1 MERMHRPSSRAF
13 TLIEL
18 LVVIAIIA
26 ILAAILF
33 PVFAQAKQA
42 AKKATCLSNLKQ
54 LGLAFFMYATDN
66 DDNLPAP
73 ITNFGGATPPTWVI
87 GTSGG
92 TLFNDRG
99 GIYPYVKQRGNG
111 GASNIF
117 ACPNATAAPQ
127 GNPISATAPPGQN
140 YVMNQYIQTGWGG
153 FYHPSSRGTI
163 TKATDDFGGNYS
175 PFSQGLAANPVETI
189 LLFEAAQEH
198 APGQVFDGSVNR
210 YGTPFYQGF
219 GSSTPCNSY
228 VNDDGGNVPCLQ
240 PADYHMGNS
249 DFLFLDGH
257 SKTMKPWATYSAA
270 TADYIHNHPVTVS
283 GAAPFPSNAVDYYT
297 YFRNLGAGPRT
308 SGIRKAAESSTRK
321 PRQSGPHREF
331 ASAPMGFSFEFP
343 LSEIHYAN
351 FEDSSCLSLH
361 LRRVPHWSFAGME
374 CDRPHGDCGG
384 CRSIPHA
391 GSEGRSCPACKDR
404 GDRAK

>member
-1 MERMHRPSSRAF
+1 MKKAF

-33 PVFAQAKQA
+33 PVFAQAKQS
-42 AKKATCLSNLKQ
+42 AKKANCLSNQKQ
-54 LGLAFFMYATDN
+54 LGIAFMMYAGDW

-73 ITNFGGATPPTWVI
+73 ITNKGGATPPTWVI

-111 GASNIF
+111 GPNNMF

-127 GNPISATAPPGQN
+127 GTPVSATAPPGQN
-140 YVMNQYIQTGWGG
+140 YVMNQYLQVNWGG
-153 FYHPSSRGTI
+153 FYHVTPGLTGI
-163 TKATDDFGGNYS
+163 KKANDDPTTGNFS
-175 PFSQGLAANPVETI
+175 PFSTTMSAAPAEVI

-219 GSSTPCNSY
+219 GSTPPCVSY
-228 VNDDGGNVPCLQ
+228 VNDEGGNVPCLQ
-240 PADYHMGNS
+240 PADYHMGMS

-257 SKTMKPWATYSAA
+257 VKSMRPWTTYTKA
-270 TADYIHNHPVTVS
+270 TADFVHANPVTVS
-283 GAAPFPSNAVDYYT
+283 GAAAFPSNAVDYYT
-297 YFRNLGAGPRT
+297 FKRILGSGPKDLWDPQV
-308 SGIRKAAESSTRK
+308 SGI
-321 PRQSGPHREF
+321 
-331 ASAPMGFSFEFP
+331 MFP
-343 LSEIHYAN
+343 
-351 FEDSSCLSLH
+351 
-361 LRRVPHWSFAGME
+361 
-374 CDRPHGDCGG
+374 
-384 CRSIPHA
+384 
-391 GSEGRSCPACKDR
+391 
-404 GDRAK
+404 